1 MLVSKKLVDLIEK
14 NADELTKKWLF
25 EVNGDPNLATYRKY
39 DDDKLYE
46 RAFKVYRHLGKWI
59 STETTQNEIE
69 QTYRALG
76 AQRYQEGFKLY
87 ELIQA
92 LITTRRVLW
101 LKVDAD
107 GLLDTALDLKS
118 AMELNSRVI
127 VFFDRAIF
135 YAAQGYE
142 QAAN

>member
-1 MLVSKKLVDLIEK
+1 MLVSKRLVDLIEK
-14 NADELTKKWLF
+14 NADELTKKWLHD
-25 EVNGDPNLATYRKY
+25 VNGDPNLPTYRRY

-46 RAFKVYRHLGKWI
+46 RAFKVYSHLGKWI
-59 STETTQNEIE
+59 STDTTQKEIE
-69 QTYRALG
+69 KTYRALG
-76 AQRYQEGFKLY
+76 AQRYREGFKLY
-87 ELIQA
+87 EVIQA

-118 AMELNSRVI
+118 AMELNSRVV

-142 QAAN
+142 QTAS